1 LRSETVE
8 KGEARR
14 SEARRGEARRLCE
27 TETVFWVFDDFDLG
41 EARGNEARRG
51 EKVMRDRDCFL
62 GFDGFDL
69 FFAVEE
75 VVEA

>member
-1 LRSETVE
+1 LRGKTVE
-8 KGEARR
+8 K
-14 SEARRGEARRLCE
+14 GEARRLCE
-27 TETVFWVFDDFDLG
+27 TEIVFWVFDDFDLG
-41 EARGNEARRG
+41 EARRNEARRG

-62 GFDGFDL
+62 GLDGFDL